1 MILSNGTQ
9 MGRPRSGGP
18 SDGSHS
24 GFSSLDDEAC
34 EWVERFA
41 QGRGSRADVAA
52 LKRWMARSPAHAEA
66 FDRIGRIWVS
76 LEPVGQTLAVKGLV
90 SARSRHQVRTAV
102 LGPSGIGRRA
112 FIGGGL
118 AASAAGAAVMAV
130 RSPLG
135 LWPSWSELTAD
146 FRTNPGE
153 QRQIM
158 LDDQVAIDLN
168 TRSSLAMLSA
178 GKEVQLVAGEAMIS
192 SPPHMTTP
200 FTLLAGDGRIV
211 AMGARFNVRIGGQ
224 AVYVTCVTGGV
235 RVEQRTLTVPLSAGQ
250 QLNYSGQGI
259 GQPVRVDPA
268 SITAWQDGIVVFEAT
283 PVAQVI
289 EEVNR
294 YRPGRIILT
303 SSALGRRLFDA
314 RLRIENIGNV
324 VRQIELAF
332 GARAT
337 ELPGGIVLLG

>member
-1 MILSNGTQ
+1 MISSNGPQ
-9 MGRPRSGGP
+9 KGPPQGG
-18 SDGSHS
+18 DASHS

-34 EWVERFA
+34 EWVERFT

-66 FDRIGRIWVS
+66 FDRIGRTWMS
-76 LEPVGQTLAVKGLV
+76 LERVGQTLAAKGSV
-90 SARSRHQVRTAV
+90 SRRSPHQARTAV

-112 FIGGGL
+112 FIGGAL
-118 AASAAGAAVMAV
+118 AASAAGAVVMAA
-130 RSPLG
+130 RPPLG

-158 LDDQVAIDLN
+158 LDHQVAIDLN

-178 GKEVQLVAGEAMIS
+178 GTEAQLIAGEAMIS
-192 SPPHMTTP
+192 SPPQMTRP
-200 FTLLAGDGRIV
+200 FTLLAGDGRII
-211 AMGARFNVRIGGQ
+211 ATSARFNVRIDGQ
-224 AVYVTCVTGGV
+224 AVCVTCVAGGV

-250 QLNYSGQGI
+250 QVNYSSPGM
-259 GQPVRVDPA
+259 GQPVIVDPA
-268 SITAWQDGIVVFEAT
+268 SVTAWQDGIVVFEAT
-283 PVAQVI
+283 PIAKVI

-294 YRPGRIILT
+294 YRPGRIILAN
-303 SSALGRRLFDA
+303 SALGRRLFDA